1 MNSCRFWWADYS
13 LLVISSPFCA
23 LENGKK
29 MSKRVGKGKNCTLRF
44 LHIPE
49 QLCLGFSPKQ
59 PNKNKYNLSASTAL
73 SEQQLVQ
80 AFSSSAAQTL
90 QDAATLQ
97 PTHISPWAVL
107 PAASC
112 PVAIAAQFHSTSLG
126 WKVTILVPH
135 LMNSS
140 LHKDKLKNLLPIK
153 GLLTLIDLILFF
165 FILTCPYSEPHI
177 VFLFH
182 YPRMFP
188 EKLGYAV
195 TPPVIFLTLPCVIP
209 RHPIMITDSFQVLK
223 TSWARTSLITTKP
236 NNEVPRAKQKHEN
249 APILSCQ
256 TPVPFS
262 DLLITCKIIGL
273 QPLHSQ

>member
-29 MSKRVGKGKNCTLRF
+29 RVGKGKNCTLHL

-59 PNKNKYNLSASTAL
+59 PNKKKYNLSASTAL

-90 QDAATLQ
+90 QDAAALQ

-112 PVAIAAQFHSTSLG
+112 SVAIAAQFHSTSLD

-165 FILTCPYSEPHI
+165 HI
-177 VFLFH
+177 DMSVFWTTH
-182 YPRMFP
+182 CFP
-188 EKLGYAV
+188 
-195 TPPVIFLTLPCVIP
+195 LPLSQ
-209 RHPIMITDSFQVLK
+209 D
-223 TSWARTSLITTKP
+223 
-236 NNEVPRAKQKHEN
+236 VPRKAWLCSYSPSN
-249 APILSCQ
+249 LSD
-256 TPVPFS
+256 TTLRDP
-262 DLLITCKIIGL
+262 
-273 QPLHSQ
+273 